1 MIDTTVLHGSFTL
14 ERSYPLRPGRV
25 FAAWADPASKARWFG
40 GEQHMLDFRIGGR
53 EMVRDHDDEGRSLRY
68 ESRYHDIVPSER
80 IVYSST
86 LHVADVVATISLTTV
101 EFRPTV
107 LGTALRLTEQA
118 VYLDE
123 HERPEWRE
131 HGTAEWL
138 DALARELD

>member
-1 MIDTTVLHGSFTL
+1 MV
-14 ERSYPLRPGRV
+14 P
-25 FAAWADPASKARWFG
+25 PASPASSATPSRSPTADRPR
-40 GEQHMLDFRIGGR
+40 HRSRPSIDGR
-53 EMVRDHDDEGRSLRY
+53 GTGSGPVSVQ
-68 ESRYHDIVPSER
+68 S
-80 IVYSST
+80 
-86 LHVADVVATISLTTV
+86 AVVATISLTTV